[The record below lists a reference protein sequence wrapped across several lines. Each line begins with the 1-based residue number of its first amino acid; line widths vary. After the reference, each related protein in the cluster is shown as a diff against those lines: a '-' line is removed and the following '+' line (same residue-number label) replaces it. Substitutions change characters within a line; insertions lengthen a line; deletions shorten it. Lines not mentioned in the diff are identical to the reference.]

1 MDSTR
6 KTATQSISDNEAT
19 MTTKQPADKKP
30 HAPQV
35 RKVKP
40 AGQLPPDTKPTTK
53 ERDDFIKAR
62 EKLYEY
68 WKHD

>member
-1 MDSTR
+1 
-6 KTATQSISDNEAT
+6 

-40 AGQLPPDTKPTTK
+40 AGQLPLDTKPTTK